1 MVKKQNLNNYEKIL
15 KFILENNSNSFSIK
29 QISEKLKI
37 DYKNTHSAI
46 EKIKDSITFNK
57 VGKSKFI
64 QFDFKLTP
72 LVFKIEKFRL
82 NDILK
87 NTDLDLMIADI
98 ERISHPFII
107 ILLFGSF
114 IKKIN
119 TKYSDIDLCI
129 ISNNKSIKTKLIE
142 HLKMFPLNLE
152 MHEFTTIEFTSMLKS
167 PENNLGKE
175 IVKNNIIL
183 FGIENYYHLV
193 SKWMNLK

>member
-82 NDILK
+82 NNILK
-87 NTDLDLMIADI
+87 NTDLNLMIADI

>member
-1 MVKKQNLNNYEKIL
+1 MVKKQNLKNYEKIL
-15 KFILENNSNSFSIK
+15 KFILENNSNSFSVK

-46 EKIKDSITFNK
+46 EKIKDSVTFNK

-64 QFDFKLTP
+64 QFNFKLTP

-87 NTDLDLMIADI
+87 NTDLNLIVADI
-98 ERISHPFII
+98 ERISQPFII
-107 ILLFGSF
+107 VLLFGSF

-119 TKYSDIDLCI
+119 TKYSDIDLCV

-142 HLKMFPLNLE
+142 HLKIFPLNLE
-152 MHEFTTIEFTSMLKS
+152 IHEFTTAEFTSMLKS
-167 PENNLGKE
+167 PENNLGRE
-175 IVKNNIIL
+175 IVKKNIIL
-183 FGIENYYHLV
+183 FGMENYYHLV